1 MLELQHLLQQFLHYT
16 VFNLKTML
24 NTLKLQISGHRT
36 PKFAP
41 IPSTAS
47 LRVSGGRNG
56 GLGEH

>member
-16 VFNLKTML
+16 LFNLKTML

-47 LRVSGGRNG
+47 LRVSGGL
-56 GLGEH
+56 LGV

>member
-47 LRVSGGRNG
+47 LRVSGGL
-56 GLGEH
+56 LGV